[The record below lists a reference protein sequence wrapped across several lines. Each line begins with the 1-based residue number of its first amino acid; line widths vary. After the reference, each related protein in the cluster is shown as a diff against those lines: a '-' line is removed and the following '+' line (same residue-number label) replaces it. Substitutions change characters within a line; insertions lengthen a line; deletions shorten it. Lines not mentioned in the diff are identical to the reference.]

1 MTTLEQVAAVFAAM
15 SLSIAC
21 ATTEETVVP
30 REGELQE
37 ITAAISETMRAHHY
51 NPDVLAS
58 ADYAAI
64 EEQVDA
70 LAASAQSTEAFIT
83 GFNAI
88 WTDGPFSHVVLQT
101 GSETA
106 AETAA
111 NLDALRVGGG
121 GARLVWED
129 DIAVLTVTT
138 MMGLDTIEQIDAA
151 YAEIDQRGARALIID
166 LRENSGGAFAIRPLV
181 GHAIEA
187 PLDAGVFVSQGWAAE
202 HSGYP
207 TLEETQAVEP
217 WQGWSIVAFW
227 RDAQKDP
234 FTRVQFW
241 PLAPVYAGPIF
252 VLVSQETAS
261 AAELGADALQASGR
275 AMLIGETTGGE
286 MLSQKVYDLPQE
298 LLLYL
303 PIADYY
309 AFHSGRIEG
318 MGVTPDVSADAEL
331 AMAIALKRA
340 GVGKRCV

>member
-1 MTTLEQVAAVFAAM
+1 MIILKKVAAVFVAV
-15 SLSIAC
+15 SLSSAW
-21 ATTEETVVP
+21 ATAEKTVAP
-30 REGELQE
+30 RETGLQE
-37 ITAAISETMRAHHY
+37 TAAAIAKTMRAHHY
-51 NPDVLAS
+51 DPGVLAS

-64 EEQVDA
+64 EQQVDA
-70 LAASAQSTEAFIT
+70 LAASAQSTEAFIN

-88 WTDGPFSHVVLQT
+88 WTDGPFSHVVLQAGT
-101 GSETA
+101 ETADETA
-106 AETAA
+106 AY
-111 NLDALRVGGG
+111 LDTLRVGSE
-121 GARLVWED
+121 GARLAWED
-129 DIAVLTVTT
+129 DIAILTVTT

-181 GHAIEA
+181 GHAIET

-227 RDAQKDP
+227 RDAQKNR
-234 FTRVQFW
+234 FTRIQFE
-241 PLAPVYAGPIF
+241 PLAPAYAGPIF
-252 VLVSQETAS
+252 VLVSQKTAS

-275 AMLIGETTGGE
+275 ALLIGETTAGE
-286 MLSQKVYDLPQE
+286 MLSQKVYDLPQGM
-298 LLLYL
+298 LLYL

-318 MGVTPDVSADAEL
+318 TGVTPDVSANSES
-331 AMAIALKRA
+331 AMAIALERA
-340 GVGKRCV
+340 RE